1 MKNIRQYIY
10 LFIGL
15 ITINSCIEPVEF
27 NTVTVDSNL
36 VVNAILT
43 NELKNHKVELS
54 RTIPIDSTNL
64 SPEKNANVVITDDM
78 GGIYDFQE
86 TEDGIY
92 TSVNTFAAETNKKYT
107 LTIETSGGQSYSSS
121 EETLPASSTV
131 GDIDISVEENEIDQ
145 IQELVIKANSNASSG
160 EGKYY
165 RYEYD
170 ETYKIKTPI
179 WSQKKLLIISDTS
192 PYEFELVDKTP
203 EEDGIGFCYGNQKS
217 KKILVTETLSLSQ
230 DQVIG
235 FPIRQIPLDSYII
248 GIRYSILV
256 KQYVINQNT
265 FDFYT
270 LLDKFSNPDDI
281 FSQTQVGNIPSNIK
295 SVTNPQEDKVIGF
308 FEVSSL
314 STKRIFFN
322 RDDITESVFQNYQ
335 ILASCAERVNPEIED
350 SRGRSPLLERLRT
363 GWIYQSPPDI
373 PIIPPNRPYQLA
385 LKICGDCSHLGPV
398 NPPDFWTE

>member
-1 MKNIRQYIY
+1 MKKITSYI
-10 LFIGL
+10 LLLIGVL
-15 ITINSCIEPVEF
+15 IVDGCIESVEYA
-27 NTVTVDSNL
+27 NVTVDSNL

-43 NELKNHKVELS
+43 NEFKNHTVELS
-54 RTIPIDSTNL
+54 KTIPIDSTKL
-64 SPEKNANVVITDDM
+64 SPEKNASVFITDNT
-78 GGIYDFQE
+78 GTIYNFQE

-92 TSVNTFAAETNKKYT
+92 TSLNSFSAEVNKKYT
-107 LTIETSGGQSYSSS
+107 LTIETNNGQKYTST
-121 EETLPASSTV
+121 EEMLPGTSTV
-131 GDIDISVEENEIDQ
+131 GDINISVEENEINQ
-145 IQELVIKANSNASSG
+145 VEELVIKANSNLSTD

-179 WSQKKLLIISDTS
+179 WSQKKLLIISDTN

-203 EEDGIGFCYGNQKS
+203 EEDGIGFCYGNKKS

-230 DQVIG
+230 DQVVG

-248 GIRYSILV
+248 GLRYSILV
-256 KQYVINQNT
+256 KQYVINRNT

-270 LLDKFSNPDDI
+270 LLDKFSDPDDI

-295 SVTNPQEDKVIGF
+295 SVNKPEEDKVIGF

-322 RDDITESVFQNYQ
+322 RDEITNTIYKNYRP
-335 ILASCAERVNPEIED
+335 ISFCADRVTPEIED
-350 SRGRSPLLERLRT
+350 SFGRSPLLERLTTR
-363 GWIYQSPPDI
+363 WIYQGIPDF
-373 PIIPPNRPYQLA
+373 PTPNTPYLLA
-385 LKICGDCSHLGPV
+385 LKVCGDCSHLGPV
-398 NPPDFWTE
+398 NPPSFWTE

>member
-1 MKNIRQYIY
+1 MKKIISYIY
-10 LFIGL
+10 LLIGL
-15 ITINSCIEPVEF
+15 LIIDSCIEPVEF
-27 NTVTVDSNL
+27 STISVDSNL
-36 VVNAILT
+36 VVNGILT
-43 NELKNHKVELS
+43 NELKNHTVELS
-54 RTIPIDSTNL
+54 RTIPIDSTKL
-64 SPEKNANVVITDDM
+64 SPEKNATVFVTDNT
-78 GGIYDFQE
+78 GAIYNFQE
-86 TEDGIY
+86 TEDGTY
-92 TSVNTFAAETNKKYT
+92 TSINTFSAEAAKKYT
-107 LTIETSGGQSYSSS
+107 LNIETSNGQKYTSS
-121 EETLPASSTV
+121 EEMLPGTATV
-131 GDIDISVEENEIDQ
+131 GDLDISIEENEISQ
-145 IQELVIKANSNASSG
+145 IQELVIKANSNPSSG
-160 EGKYY
+160 DGNYY

-179 WSQKKLLIISDTS
+179 WSQKKLLIISDTN

-217 KKILVTETLSLSQ
+217 KKVLVTETLSLSQ

-281 FSQTQVGNIPSNIK
+281 FSQTQVGNIPSNVT
-295 SVTNPQEDKVIGF
+295 SVDNPQEDKVLGF

-314 STKRIFFN
+314 STKRIFLN
-322 RDDITESVFQNYQ
+322 REDITEVDFENYQ
-335 ILASCAERVNPEIED
+335 NLGSCAERVNPEIED
-350 SRGRSPLLERLRT
+350 SRGRSPLLNRLRT
-363 GWIYQSPPDI
+363 GWIYQSPPDVL
-373 PIIPPNRPYQLA
+373 IIPPNKPYQLA

>member
-1 MKNIRQYIY
+1 MKKIISYIY
-10 LFIGL
+10 LLIGL
-15 ITINSCIEPVEF
+15 LIIDSCIEPVEF
-27 NTVTVDSNL
+27 STISVDSNL
-36 VVNAILT
+36 VVNGILT
-43 NELKNHKVELS
+43 NELKNHTVELS
-54 RTIPIDSTNL
+54 RTIPIDSTKL
-64 SPEKNANVVITDDM
+64 SPEKNATVFITDNT
-78 GGIYDFQE
+78 GAIYNFQE
-86 TEDGIY
+86 TEDGTY
-92 TSVNTFAAETNKKYT
+92 TSINTFSAEATKKYT
-107 LTIETSGGQSYSSS
+107 LNIETSNGQKYTSS
-121 EETLPASSTV
+121 EEMLPGTATV
-131 GDIDISVEENEIDQ
+131 GDLDISIEENEISQ
-145 IQELVIKANSNASSG
+145 IQELVIKANSNPSSG
-160 EGKYY
+160 DGNYY

-179 WSQKKLLIISDTS
+179 WSQKKLLIISDTN

-217 KKILVTETLSLSQ
+217 KKVLVTETLSLSQ

-281 FSQTQVGNIPSNIK
+281 FSQTQVGNIPSNVT
-295 SVTNPQEDKVIGF
+295 SVDNPQEDKVLGF

-314 STKRIFFN
+314 STKRIFLN
-322 RDDITESVFQNYQ
+322 RDEITESVFQNYQ
-335 ILASCAERVNPEIED
+335 LLGNCAERVNPEIED
-350 SRGRSPLLERLRT
+350 SRGRSPLLNRLRT

-373 PIIPPNRPYQLA
+373 PVIPPNRPYQLA

>member
-1 MKNIRQYIY
+1 MLLK
-10 LFIGL
+10 
-15 ITINSCIEPVEF
+15 SCIEPVEF
-27 NTVTVDSNL
+27 STVSLETNL
-36 VVNAILT
+36 VVNALVT
-43 NELKNHKVELS
+43 NEFKNHTIELS
-54 RTIPIDSTNL
+54 RTIPIDSSKLT
-64 SPEKNANVVITDDM
+64 PEKNATIFIKDNNGV
-78 GGIYDFQE
+78 IYDFQE
-86 TEDGIY
+86 NNNGIY
-92 TSVNTFAAETNKKYT
+92 TSVSPFSAENNKKYS
-107 LTIETSGGQSYSSS
+107 LTIETSDGQKYTSA
-121 EETLPASSTV
+121 EEMLPASSSV
-131 GDIDISVEENEIDQ
+131 GYVDLEIERNS
-145 IQELVIKANSNASSG
+145 ITEKQELVIKVNSNPTTG
-160 EGKYY
+160 DGKYY

-203 EEDGIGFCYGNQKS
+203 EEDGIGFCYRTQKS
-217 KKILVTETLSLSQ
+217 KRILATETKSLSQ

-281 FSQTQVGNIPSNIK
+281 FSQTQVGNIPSNVT
-295 SVTNPQEDKVIGF
+295 SVDNPQEDKVLGF

-314 STKRIFFN
+314 STKRIFLN
-322 RDDITESVFQNYQ
+322 RDEITESVFQNYQ
-335 ILASCAERVNPEIED
+335 LLGNCAERVNPEIED
-350 SRGRSPLLERLRT
+350 SRGRSPLLNRLRT

-373 PIIPPNRPYQLA
+373 PVIPPNRPYQLA